1 MRLLPFPVS
10 FSAKLDCSVA
20 PSFRAPRVAS
30 VAVPRALRR
39 LVRRRGAA
47 CVQAQGVSD
56 FGKEDKDELKF
67 RFPPGLGGLSSDDL
81 PTQGRSVVEG
91 TRSTA
96 VAERDPSGSDQ
107 DYLSVRTTT
116 PTTPQGCGHP
126 RTRACILGDHF
137 TGCFEHR
144 RRKRVAKASLAA
156 PAGVDGHHA
165 AGGPTQHRVLW
176 HAQHGV

>member
-1 MRLLPFPVS
+1 M
-10 FSAKLDCSVA
+10 
-20 PSFRAPRVAS
+20 
-30 VAVPRALRR
+30 
-39 LVRRRGAA
+39 
-47 CVQAQGVSD
+47 QAQGVSD

-126 RTRACILGDHF
+126 RTRACILGGPLYRMLRAPPAKKSCKGF
-137 TGCFEHR
+137 FGGAR
-144 RRKRVAKASLAA
+144 RS
-156 PAGVDGHHA
+156 
-165 AGGPTQHRVLW
+165 
-176 HAQHGV
+176 